1 LDVQVK
7 SAINSRLSRVRLGNL
22 DDFKSL
28 KEGLWELK
36 INYGP
41 AYRIYFGKI
50 DNTLILLLYGGDKG
64 SQEKDIEKA
73 MLYWREYKEEK
84 TCQH

>member
-1 LDVQVK
+1 MDVQVK